1 MAIIFLLGPSVWKSK
16 KISPIY
22 SPMQK
27 RRQLAEIFRADNHKI
42 VIMEDEPDIK
52 DEHLYKKFYRLIND
66 KKVTDIIM
74 YWPSLAE
81 MQTTQIELV
90 LLGIQNDTLPTPQ
103 IWLFHHTSVFSDK
116 MGEGIISDGEDR
128 SSYLSSILNKR
139 KKKRDVEF
147 ENDED
152 LTRKAEFLSKELQIK
167 PTIQDLL

>member
-1 MAIIFLLGPSVWKSK
+1 
-16 KISPIY
+16 
-22 SPMQK
+22 
-27 RRQLAEIFRADNHKI
+27 
-42 VIMEDEPDIK
+42 
-52 DEHLYKKFYRLIND
+52 
-66 KKVTDIIM
+66 
-74 YWPSLAE
+74 
-81 MQTTQIELV
+81 
-90 LLGIQNDTLPTPQ
+90 
-103 IWLFHHTSVFSDK
+103 